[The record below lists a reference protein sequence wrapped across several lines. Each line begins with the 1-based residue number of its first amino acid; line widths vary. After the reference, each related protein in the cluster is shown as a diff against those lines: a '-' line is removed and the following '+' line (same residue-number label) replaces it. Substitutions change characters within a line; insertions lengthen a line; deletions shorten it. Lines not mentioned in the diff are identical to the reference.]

1 MQGGMKRRAQMFL
14 AGAIVLVAARTGYIF
29 YQRGNDAKQAIEQ
42 EKQKQLQKDTLD
54 ADYYVSLPKLY
65 AYDLKGAQDIA
76 KSPVWVRVGYGT
88 YFYPFDP
95 ATKHANFAHEAGL
108 LQPLEKLQ
116 ITKVVL
122 DRPPKVQDQ
131 LQIMAVYGRDGKTY
145 AFPIGAQQGSNFSL
159 YANDM
164 LFMDDPHKLYKH
176 WPPEVWDAIDKH
188 EVRPGMNEL
197 QAACSVGLG
206 LLEGSGTGSERVLHY
221 ANGGSPLTVTF
232 HNGKAAE
239 IQKGS

>member
-1 MQGGMKRRAQMFL
+1 MFL
-14 AGAIVLVAARTGYIF
+14 AGALLLVGARTAYIF

-54 ADYYVSLPKLY
+54 ADYYVTPPKLY

-76 KSPVWVRVGYGT
+76 KSPVWVRAGYGT

-95 ATKHANFAHEAGL
+95 ATRHANFAREAGL
-108 LQPLEKLQ
+108 LQPLEKIQ

-122 DRPPKVQDQ
+122 DRAPEVQGQ
-131 LQIMAVYGRDGKTY
+131 QQIMAVYVREGKTY

-164 LFMDDPHKLYKH
+164 LFLDDPHKLYKH
-176 WPPEVWDAIDKH
+176 WSPEVWDAIDKH

-197 QAACSVGLG
+197 QAACAVGLG
-206 LLEGSGTGSERVLHY
+206 LLEGSGAGSDRTLHY
-221 ANGGSPLTVTF
+221 ANGGNPIKVTF

-239 IQKGS
+239 IQKG